1 MCFEFK
7 TKKFFQSIVGKDRGK
22 IHENHSRY
30 SIVKS
35 KNSQSWSRGSRL
47 RRIESIYRMRAIGPR
62 PNYSI
67 FHLFCLWSIRE
78 GGLLKKVVNLF
89 NLPAGKLA
97 AIKENQLFVLLE
109 K

>member
-1 MCFEFK
+1 MR
-7 TKKFFQSIVGKDRGK
+7 DRTAA
-22 IHENHSRY
+22 E
-30 SIVKS
+30 
-35 KNSQSWSRGSRL
+35 L
-47 RRIESIYRMRAIGPR
+47 
-62 PNYSI
+62 
-67 FHLFCLWSIRE
+67 FHFSLLCLWSTRE